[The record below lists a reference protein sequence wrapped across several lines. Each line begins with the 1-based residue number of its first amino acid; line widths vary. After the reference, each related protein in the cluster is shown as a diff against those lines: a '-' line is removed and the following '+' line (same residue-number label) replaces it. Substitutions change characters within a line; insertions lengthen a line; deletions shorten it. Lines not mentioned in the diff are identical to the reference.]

1 MLTTDSIAFNILN
14 LNCKN
19 SRSLSTDMTVNLCVS
34 VSHYF
39 SSVIGSNFVVIRY
52 RINDPHDLGFSPSVS
67 SALKCPDNEP
77 YSFLNRSTDSSLT
90 GSRLN
95 NDFVCIFINTLLLL
109 YRSTKHFKSYDNFRT

>member
-1 MLTTDSIAFNILN
+1 MLSTDSIAFNILN

-52 RINDPHDLGFSPSVS
+52 RINDPNDLGFLPSVS
-67 SALKCPDNEP
+67 SALKCPDNDHVV
-77 YSFLNRSTDSSLT
+77 SLIALLTLT

-109 YRSTKHFKSYDNFRT
+109 YRSTTLFKVL